1 MPMCAVKNLIK
12 MLWTMPLLIKMKTI
26 YYVVKL
32 TFTISM
38 SRSCSKIKL
47 ILKNKKKFKV
57 ENFKDCMG
65 FTFC

>member
-1 MPMCAVKNLIK
+1 MKKN
-12 MLWTMPLLIKMKTI
+12 

-47 ILKNKKKFKV
+47 ILKNKNKFKV

-65 FTFC
+65 FEPRMDCS